1 MRADLNARRA
11 LTKEIEEAFKVGQ
24 LELFFQPQVRL
35 SDLKLV
41 GAEALLRWN
50 HPTMGV
56 VPPSIFLD
64 ALAASPIVAEVGNWI
79 LRSACCEAAEW
90 RQMASSEIF
99 VSANLFQS
107 QIANPALPAEIA
119 ALLAEVG
126 LAAHLL
132 ELEISENF
140 TLEDDDEILR
150 SLTALRTAG
159 VGLALDDLGTGRAS
173 LTQVAKLPVSC
184 LKIDQSFVRQM
195 VPGGRDAVLVE
206 ALVALAHKLNMQVV
220 AEGVESEA
228 QAKILSVSS
237 CDRGQ
242 GYFFGRPMRASAFR
256 GMIGRPRFPVVAT
269 AAG

>member
-1 MRADLNARRA
+1 MVTRPRETGSSLAFIASQAPLANAR
-11 LTKEIEEAFKVGQ
+11 L
-24 LELFFQPQVRL
+24 RL
-35 SDLKLV
+35 A

-56 VPPSIFLD
+56 VPPSIFLG
-64 ALAASPIVAEVGNWI
+64 ALAASPIVAEVGDWV
-79 LRSACCEAAEW
+79 LRSACCEAADW
-90 RQMASSEIF
+90 QIASSKIF
-99 VSANLFQS
+99 VSANLFQG
-107 QIANPALPAEIA
+107 QIVNPALPAEIA
-119 ALLAEVG
+119 AVLAEVG
-126 LAAHLL
+126 LPAHLL

-140 TLEDDDEILR
+140 TLENDDEILR

-195 VPGGRDAVLVE
+195 VPGRRDAVLVK
-206 ALVALAHKLNMQVV
+206 ALVALAHELNMEVV
-220 AEGVESEA
+220 AEGVETEA

-242 GYFFGRPMRASAFR
+242 GYFFGRPMRASDFR
-256 GMIGRPRFPVVAT
+256 AIVSKERFPLPAA